1 MLRGHVLRGQ
11 YMHRLCAF
19 LLIATDRRLMARLL
33 FKLAQVPA
41 DEAADIR
48 ALLDEHQ
55 IRYYE
60 TDAGFFRVGLDA
72 IWLSDGDQ
80 EEQAR
85 ELIRHYQ
92 AERVVRQQQNYAELV
107 EAGQVPSVWQH
118 FCAQPI
124 RFIASA
130 IAIVFVAGLTL
141 LPFVMLLNTD

>member
-1 MLRGHVLRGQ
+1 
-11 YMHRLCAF
+11 
-19 LLIATDRRLMARLL
+19 MAKLL

-48 ALLDEHQ
+48 ALLDEHG
-55 IRYYE
+55 IRFYE

-72 IWLSDGDQ
+72 IWLPDGEQ

-85 ELIRHYQ
+85 ELIRTYQ
-92 AERVVRQQQNYAELV
+92 AERSVRQQQNYAQLV
-107 EAGQVPSVWQH
+107 EAGQVPSMWQH

-130 IAIVFVAGLTL
+130 VAIVFVVGLTL
-141 LPFVMLLNTD
+141 VPFVMLLKAD

>member
-1 MLRGHVLRGQ
+1 
-11 YMHRLCAF
+11 
-19 LLIATDRRLMARLL
+19 MARLL
-33 FKLAQVPA
+33 FKLAQVPD
-41 DEAADIR
+41 DEAAEIR
-48 ALLDEHQ
+48 ALLSEHQ

-72 IWLSDGDQ
+72 IWLADGDQ

-85 ELIRHYQ
+85 ELIRAYQ
-92 AERVVRQQQNYAELV
+92 AERVIRQQQNYAQLV
-107 EAGQVPSVWQH
+107 EAGQVPGVWQH

-141 LPFVMLLNTD
+141 LPFVMLLKTD